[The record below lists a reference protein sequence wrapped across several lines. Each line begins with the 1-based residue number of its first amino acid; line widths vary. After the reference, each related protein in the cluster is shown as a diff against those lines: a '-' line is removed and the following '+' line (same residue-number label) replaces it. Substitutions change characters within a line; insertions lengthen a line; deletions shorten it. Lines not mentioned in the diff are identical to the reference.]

1 MILLADSGS
10 TKTDWLLLGRAPV
23 SFQSAGFNPFY
34 QTQEVILETLRRE
47 VLPQIEPNPIRHIF
61 FYGAGCADATTSLP
75 VTNALA
81 ALFPAAKT
89 IEVNSDLLAA
99 ARALCGREAGIA
111 CILGTGANNALYDG
125 AKIVNNIGSL
135 GFWLGD
141 EGSGGYLGK
150 QLVVGYLHDEL
161 PVGLHRAF
169 QESFPDVTRLSIL
182 ERAYRQPF
190 PNRYFASFSTF
201 LGQHLADPHVGT
213 LVSNAFRTFLAL
225 YVCKHPNATALP
237 VHFTGSVAYHFRVI
251 LAEVLAE
258 NNLHLGTIQK
268 SPMTGLSRFHLM
280 DV

>member
-10 TKTDWLLLGRAPV
+10 TKTDWLLLDPEPTA
-23 SFQSAGFNPFY
+23 FQSAGFNPFY
-34 QTQEVILETLRRE
+34 QSQQVILENLRTE
-47 VLPQIEPNPIRHIF
+47 VLPYTKPDEVRQIF
-61 FYGAGCADATTSLP
+61 FYGAGCADTLTSLP

-81 ALFPAAKT
+81 TVFPTATT

-125 AKIVNNIGSL
+125 EKIVNNIGSL

-150 QLVVGYLHDEL
+150 QLVVGYLQNEL
-161 PVGLHRAF
+161 PAGLHEAF
-169 QESFPDVTRLSIL
+169 QQSYPEVTRLSIL

-201 LGQHLADPHVGT
+201 LSQYLTDPFIEALVGDA
-213 LVSNAFRTFLAL
+213 LGLFLDL
-225 YVCKHPNATALP
+225 YVGKHPNATRLP
-237 VHFTGSVAYHFRVI
+237 IHFTGSVAYYFRDI
-251 LAEVLAE
+251 LEKVLVE
-258 NNLHLGTIQK
+258 KNLQLGSIQK
-268 SPMTGLSRFHLM
+268 SPMSGLLRFHQM
-280 DV
+280 RV